1 MFRKMRRF
9 KQLMPEIESEKILK
23 NGITGVLSVM
33 GDEGYPYSVP
43 LNYVY
48 YNNKVYFH
56 SAYEGHKIDSIKRN
70 DKVCFCVILKDEV
83 IPEKLSTRYES
94 VICFGKAKIIQDEK
108 LKLKMAKELGYKYC
122 PFDKERVTMEIE
134 RFWDKLCMV
143 EITLEQITGKKS
155 SRA

>member
-1 MFRKMRRF
+1 MYRKMRRF
-9 KQLMPEIESEKILK
+9 KQLMPESESEKILK

-48 YNNKVYFH
+48 YNNKIYFH

-94 VICFGKAKIIQDEK
+94 VICFGKAKIIQDEN
-108 LKLKMAKELGYKYC
+108 LKLETAKELGYKYC
-122 PFDKERVTMEIE
+122 PADKDRVTMEIE